1 MTNTPDQRKHPR
13 YELEAYV
20 DYTGREF
27 LLNRRIYDISLGG
40 MRLQTSELEEE
51 GREVD
56 LVISFP
62 DLDAVIE
69 LKGEVAWKKNDEDP
83 EMGIRFKNVG
93 IKEHRLLQEYLK
105 RIS

>member
-1 MTNTPDQRKHPR
+1 MTNTADQRKHPR
-13 YELEAYV
+13 YELEAFV

-40 MRLQTSELEEE
+40 LRLQTSEVEEV

-69 LKGEVAWKKNDEDP
+69 LKGEVAWKKDDGSR

-105 RIS
+105 RVS